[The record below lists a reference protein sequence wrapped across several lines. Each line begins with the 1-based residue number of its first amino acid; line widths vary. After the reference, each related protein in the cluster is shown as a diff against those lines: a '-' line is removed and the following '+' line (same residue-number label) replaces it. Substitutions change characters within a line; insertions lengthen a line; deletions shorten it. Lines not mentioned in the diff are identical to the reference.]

1 MKKVNL
7 ILVALIGVTVLMS
20 CKKDQNSGIDNIVGN
35 YKGTLI
41 DPVTQN
47 NEGTATTEVTQIDD
61 ETVQI
66 HCSGANFDTTMV
78 INVYENSDSLMCCTH
93 QMSSGCHKGNSNG
106 GGMMGG
112 GMMGGNN
119 NKKSKNWDNH
129 KKTMSCQNGTH
140 NGGFDTNNNSFN
152 YLFNMSGQNGLKFS
166 GTKQ

>member
-20 CKKDQNSGIDNIVGN
+20 CKKDQNPSIENVVGN

-41 DPVTQN
+41 DPITQN

-66 HCSGANFDTTMV
+66 HCTGTNLDTTIV
-78 INVYENSDSLMCCTH
+78 INVYENNDSLMCCSH
-93 QMSSGCHKGNSNG
+93 QMSAGCHDGNGN
-106 GGMMGG
+106 GMMGG

-119 NKKSKNWDNH
+119 NKKSSNWNNH
-129 KKTMSCQNGTH
+129 KKTMSCQSGTH
-140 NGGFDTNNNSFN
+140 GGGFDTNNNSFN
-152 YLFNMSGQNGLKFS
+152 YLFNNNLKFS

>member
-7 ILVALIGVTVLMS
+7 ILVALIGFVFLTS
-20 CKKDQNSGIDNIVGN
+20 CKKDQNHGIESVVGN

-47 NEGTATTEVTQIDD
+47 NEGTATVEVTQIDD

-66 HCSGANFDTTMV
+66 HCSGANVDTTIVM
-78 INVYENSDSLMCCTH
+78 NVYENSDSLMCCTH
-93 QMSSGCHKGNSNG
+93 QMSMGCHSGNGS
-106 GGMMGG
+106 GMMGG

-119 NKKSKNWDNH
+119 NKKSSNWYNH
-129 KKTMSCQNGTH
+129 KKTMSCQSGAH
-140 NGGFDTNNNSFN
+140 NGGFDTQNNSFR
-152 YLFNMSGQNGLKFS
+152 YLFNDNLKFS